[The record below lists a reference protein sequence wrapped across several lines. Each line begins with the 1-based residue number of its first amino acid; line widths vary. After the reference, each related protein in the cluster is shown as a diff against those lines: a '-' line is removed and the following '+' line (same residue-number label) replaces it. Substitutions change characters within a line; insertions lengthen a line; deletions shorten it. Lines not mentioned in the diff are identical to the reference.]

1 MKRYGIEP
9 RQLPTR
15 AFFHENIR
23 CAFVPSS
30 IWVVA
35 AMGRVN
41 VTTNF
46 QQHKLV
52 DIRKEVR
59 APSEWHIASPDLNVD
74 IQPFTREVFG
84 NLVMTGRP
92 VTDGVSARN
101 PRGV

>member
-1 MKRYGIEP
+1 
-9 RQLPTR
+9 
-15 AFFHENIR
+15 
-23 CAFVPSS
+23 
-30 IWVVA
+30 
-35 AMGRVN
+35 MGRVN